1 MSEIVLKVKDLAK
14 AYGHTVALDEVSFE
28 IRRGETLALLGPSG
42 CGKSTTL
49 KIISGLELPDGGEIS
64 IFGKTVVSIATGTF
78 VPPEKRN
85 LGLVFQS
92 YAIWPHMTVEQNVGY
107 PLEVRKFSKREAAK
121 QVEDVLEVVGLAGY
135 QKRSATQLSGGQQQ
149 RVALARAL
157 VYKPNLLLLDE
168 PLSNLDARLRD
179 ELRSE
184 IRRIQR
190 QMNLTVLYVTHDQI
204 EALTLADQVAVMSQ
218 GRIEQIG
225 TPVSVYDT
233 PRTLFVQ
240 NFLGK
245 AFLFEGIV
253 QQVDNQAEVRLDMGA
268 VLSLPTHHDIPIGAR
283 VYVSLRAEDV
293 SPGSE
298 SIPDGVRLPARVVE
312 SRFLGS
318 KVEYVIRVGQQ
329 NLVLE
334 LPRSVAVSAG
344 DSVDLYVPRE
354 RIRIWKKDGLSA
366 IDSNYETGSQA
377 GSGTISSAPNRVMP
391 NEPNTQCQ
399 TRSGHPGKAHKL
411 FAVINKSRL
420 LGSAIVLVVALFTLL
435 PIAFVV
441 VGSFSAA
448 KPGSLWRWGLT
459 AWAQLFASARTLDS
473 IGYSLLLTIRVPIAV
488 LIGFLVAWLLVR
500 VQIPGKAFI
509 EFSLWLSYFLP
520 SLPVAIGWILLL
532 HKDYGV
538 INRVLMT
545 LPFVKGPVF
554 DIYSVSGILWVHLTL
569 TTIPVMMILLAPALR
584 QLDASLEQSA
594 KVCGSGN
601 LRTLW
606 RILIPILSPAL
617 LTSLLAGFIRGLEAF
632 EIEQLLGIPA
642 GIYVYAT
649 RVYDLVTFEPPQ
661 FPQAMA
667 LSTLLLT
674 FLFLLA
680 FIYQLYSERTGYATL
695 TGRGVSFAPLRVG
708 RWRYL
713 ASAACMGY
721 IALAIL
727 LPLGLLL
734 LGSFMRLFGF
744 FSISEPF
751 TFRQWGRVLSDP
763 AFPLSLRNSLVLG
776 LSVSTIGL
784 LLYGLIAY
792 AIARSRLAGKR
803 ALSLLVWLPWS
814 VPGILLGMSLLWL
827 MLTLPVVNLLYGTV
841 GALVLALVIQSMPI
855 GTQMLRT
862 SFGQVGDELEQAST
876 VCGAGWLTTYRRIM
890 LPLIAPMLV
899 SIFVLTFIS
908 SLRDISTT
916 ILLAGSRTRPL
927 SLLMMEFASA
937 GTLEPA
943 AAIGVILSALAVGVA
958 FIARRLGL
966 RVLSESG

>member
-1 MSEIVLKVKDLAK
+1 
-14 AYGHTVALDEVSFE
+14 
-28 IRRGETLALLGPSG
+28 
-42 CGKSTTL
+42 
-49 KIISGLELPDGGEIS
+49 
-64 IFGKTVVSIATGTF
+64 
-78 VPPEKRN
+78 
-85 LGLVFQS
+85 
-92 YAIWPHMTVEQNVGY
+92 
-107 PLEVRKFSKREAAK
+107 
-121 QVEDVLEVVGLAGY
+121 
-135 QKRSATQLSGGQQQ
+135 
-149 RVALARAL
+149 
-157 VYKPNLLLLDE
+157 
-168 PLSNLDARLRD
+168 
-179 ELRSE
+179 
-184 IRRIQR
+184 
-190 QMNLTVLYVTHDQI
+190 
-204 EALTLADQVAVMSQ
+204 
-218 GRIEQIG
+218 
-225 TPVSVYDT
+225 
-233 PRTLFVQ
+233 LFVQ

-245 AFLFEGIV
+245 ACLFEATVKQADNPV
-253 QQVDNQAEVRLDMGA
+253 QVQLDVGP
-268 VLSLPTHHDIPIGAR
+268 VLTLSTQRDMLLDAR
-283 VYVSLRAEDV
+283 VYVSFRAEDV
-293 SPGSE
+293 NLGVE
-298 SIPDGVRLPARVVE
+298 STPDELRLPAVVVE
-312 SRFLGS
+312 RRFLGS
-318 KVEYVIRVGQQ
+318 KLEYVVRVGQQ
-329 NLVLE
+329 DLMLE
-334 LPRSVAVSAG
+334 SPRFVTVDAG
-344 DSVDLYVPRE
+344 DRIDLRIPRE
-354 RIRIWKKDGLSA
+354 RIRIWEKDSVS
-366 IDSNYETGSQA
+366 DGS
-377 GSGTISSAPNRVMP
+377 P
-391 NEPNTQCQ
+391 NEPKAKSP
-399 TRSGHPGKAHKL
+399 SGDKPAGRQRKL
-411 FAVINKSRL
+411 FTNHKANFF
-420 LGSAIVLVVALFTLL
+420 GMAIVLVVALFTLL
-435 PIAFVV
+435 PVAFVV
-441 VGSFSAA
+441 VGSFNAA
-448 KPGSLWRWGLT
+448 TPGSAWRWGLR
-459 AWAQLFASARTLDS
+459 AWEQLFASARTLDAV
-473 IGYSLLLTIRVPIAV
+473 GYSLLLTIRVPIAV

-500 VQIPGKAFI
+500 VQIPGKSFI
-509 EFSLWLSYFLP
+509 EFALWLSYFLP

-532 HKDYGV
+532 HKDYGLV
-538 INRVLMT
+538 NRALMM

-601 LRTLW
+601 LRTLR
-606 RILIPILSPAL
+606 RILIPILAPAL

-667 LSTLLLT
+667 LSTLLLI

-680 FIYQLYSERTGYATL
+680 FIYQLYSERTRYVTL
-695 TGRGVSFAPLRVG
+695 SGRGVSFAPLRVG

-721 IALAIL
+721 IGLAIF

-734 LGSFMRLFGF
+734 LASFMRLFGF
-744 FSISEPF
+744 FSIAEPL
-751 TFRQWGRVLSDP
+751 TLKQWGRVLSDP
-763 AFPLSLRNSLVLG
+763 AFLLALRNSVVLA

-827 MLTLPVVNLLYGTV
+827 MLTLPVVNLLYGTM

-876 VCGAGWLTTYRRIM
+876 VSGAGWLMTYRRIM

-927 SLLMMEFASA
+927 SLLMMEFATA

-943 AAIGVILSALAVGVA
+943 AAIGVILSAIAIGVA
-958 FIARRLGL
+958 LIARRLGL
-966 RVLSESG
+966 RVLSESS

>member
-1 MSEIVLKVKDLAK
+1 MSEIVLEVRELTKR
-14 AYGHTVALDEVSFE
+14 YGHTVALDGVSFE
-28 IRRGETLALLGPSG
+28 IRRGETLVLLGPSG

-49 KIISGLELPDGGEIS
+49 KIISGLELPDGGEVS
-64 IFGKTVVSIATGTF
+64 IFGETVVSISRNAF
-78 VPPEKRN
+78 VPAEKRN

-92 YAIWPHMTVEQNVGY
+92 YAIWPHMTVEQNVSY
-107 PLEVRKFSKREAAK
+107 PLEVRRVPKRDAAK
-121 QVEDVLEVVGLAGY
+121 QVDEILEVVGLAGY

-157 VYKPNLLLLDE
+157 VYHPSLLLLDE

-179 ELRSE
+179 ELRAE
-184 IRRIQR
+184 LRRIQR
-190 QMNLTVLYVTHDQI
+190 QMNLTVLYVTHDQV
-204 EALTLADQVAVMSQ
+204 EALTLADHVAVMHQ
-218 GRIEQIG
+218 GRIEQLG
-225 TPVSVYDT
+225 TPLSVYDT

-245 AFLFEGIV
+245 ACLFEATVKQAHNPV
-253 QQVDNQAEVRLDMGA
+253 QLELDVGPVLTLSTERHLHVD
-268 VLSLPTHHDIPIGAR
+268 AR
-283 VYVSLRAEDV
+283 VYVSFRAEDV
-293 SPGSE
+293 SLGVEPT
-298 SIPDGVRLPARVVE
+298 PDELCLPAVVVE
-312 SRFLGS
+312 RRFLGS
-318 KVEYVIRVGQQ
+318 KLEYVVRVGQQ
-329 NLVLE
+329 DLVLE
-334 LPRSVAVSAG
+334 SSRFVTVDAG
-344 DSVDLYVPRE
+344 DNIDLRIPRE
-354 RIRIWKKDGLSA
+354 RIRIWEKDGLSA
-366 IDSNYETGSQA
+366 IDANDPRAGPNLISNPPKDGA
-377 GSGTISSAPNRVMP
+377 P
-391 NEPNTQCQ
+391 NEPKAKSANGEP
-399 TRSGHPGKAHKL
+399 SGRQRKFFTNHKANV
-411 FAVINKSRL
+411 F
-420 LGSAIVLVVALFTLL
+420 GMTIVLVVALFTLL
-435 PIAFVV
+435 PVAFVV
-441 VGSFSAA
+441 VGSFNAA
-448 KPGSLWRWGLT
+448 APGSAWRWGLR
-459 AWAQLFASARTLDS
+459 AWEQLFASTRTLDAV
-473 IGYSLLLTIRVPIAV
+473 GYSLLLTIRVPIAV

-500 VQIPGKAFI
+500 VQIPGKSFI

-532 HKDYGV
+532 HKDYGLV
-538 INRVLMT
+538 NRALMM

-601 LRTLW
+601 LRTLR
-606 RILIPILSPAL
+606 RILVPILAPAL

-674 FLFLLA
+674 FLSLLA
-680 FIYQLYSERTGYATL
+680 FIYQLYSERTRYVTL
-695 TGRGVSFAPLRVG
+695 SGRGVSFAPLRVG

-713 ASAACMGY
+713 ASAACIGY
-721 IALAIL
+721 IGFAIF

-734 LGSFMRLFGF
+734 LASFMRLFGF
-744 FSISEPF
+744 FSIAEPL
-751 TFRQWGRVLSDP
+751 TLKQWGRVLGDP
-763 AFPLSLRNSLVLG
+763 AFLLALRNSVVLA

-827 MLTLPVVNLLYGTV
+827 MLTLPVVNLLYGTM

-876 VCGAGWLTTYRRIM
+876 VSGAGWLMTYRRIM

-927 SLLMMEFASA
+927 SLLMMEFATA

-943 AAIGVILSALAVGVA
+943 AAIGVILSAIAIVVA
-958 FIARRLGL
+958 LVARRLGL
-966 RVLSESG
+966 RVLSESS

>member
-1 MSEIVLKVKDLAK
+1 MSEIVLEVKELAK
-14 AYGHTVALDEVSFE
+14 SYGHTVALDGVSFE

-49 KIISGLELPDGGEIS
+49 KIISGLELPDRGEVS
-64 IFGKTVVSIATGTF
+64 IFGETVVSVSRNAF
-78 VPPEKRN
+78 VPAEKRN

-92 YAIWPHMTVEQNVGY
+92 YAIWPHMTVEQNVSY
-107 PLEVRKFSKREAAK
+107 PLEVRRVPKPDAAK
-121 QVEDVLEVVGLAGY
+121 QVDEILDVVGLAGY

-157 VYKPNLLLLDE
+157 VYNPSLLLLDE

-179 ELRSE
+179 ELRAE
-184 IRRIQR
+184 LRRIQR
-190 QMNLTVLYVTHDQI
+190 QMNLTVLYVTHDQV
-204 EALTLADQVAVMSQ
+204 EALTLADHVAVMHQ
-218 GRIEQIG
+218 GRIEQLG
-225 TPVSVYDT
+225 TPLSVYDT
-233 PRTLFVQ
+233 PHTLFVQ

-245 AFLFEGIV
+245 ACLFEATVRQAGNPV
-253 QQVDNQAEVRLDMGA
+253 QLELDVGP
-268 VLSLPTHHDIPIGAR
+268 VLTLSTHRDMLLDAR
-283 VYVSLRAEDV
+283 VYVSFRAEDV
-293 SPGSE
+293 SLGVEPT
-298 SIPDGVRLPARVVE
+298 PDELRLPAVVVE
-312 SRFLGS
+312 RRFLGS
-318 KVEYVIRVGQQ
+318 KLEYVVRVGQQ
-329 NLVLE
+329 ELVLE
-334 LPRSVAVSAG
+334 SPRAVTVDAG
-344 DSVDLYVPRE
+344 DNIDLYIPRK
-354 RIRIWKKDGLSA
+354 RIRIWEKGGVSDGA
-366 IDSNYETGSQA
+366 
-377 GSGTISSAPNRVMP
+377 P
-391 NEPNTQCQ
+391 NEPKAKSP
-399 TRSGHPGKAHKL
+399 SGEPAGRQRPFFTNHKAN
-411 FAVINKSRL
+411 FF
-420 LGSAIVLVVALFTLL
+420 GMAIVLVVALFTLL
-435 PIAFVV
+435 PVAFVV
-441 VGSFSAA
+441 VGSFNAA
-448 KPGSLWRWGLT
+448 APGSAWRWGLR
-459 AWAQLFASARTLDS
+459 AWEQLFASTRTLDAV
-473 IGYSLLLTIRVPIAV
+473 GYSLLLTIRVPIAV

-500 VQIPGKAFI
+500 VQIPGKSFI

-532 HKDYGV
+532 HKDYGLV
-538 INRVLMT
+538 NRALMM

-601 LRTLW
+601 LRTLR
-606 RILIPILSPAL
+606 RILVPILAPAL

-680 FIYQLYSERTGYATL
+680 FIYQLYSERTRYVTL
-695 TGRGVSFAPLRVG
+695 SGRGVSFAPLRVG

-713 ASAACMGY
+713 ASAACIGY
-721 IALAIL
+721 IGLAIF

-734 LGSFMRLFGF
+734 LASFMRLFGF
-744 FSISEPF
+744 FSIADPL
-751 TFRQWGRVLSDP
+751 TLKQWGRVLSDP
-763 AFPLSLRNSLVLG
+763 AFLLSLRNSVVLA
-776 LSVSTIGL
+776 LSVSTLGL

-827 MLTLPVVNLLYGTV
+827 MLTLPVVNLLYGTM

-855 GTQMLRT
+855 GTQMLKT

-876 VCGAGWLTTYRRIM
+876 VSGAGWLMTYRRIM

-927 SLLMMEFASA
+927 SLLMMEFATA

-943 AAIGVILSALAVGVA
+943 AAIGVILSAIAIGVA
-958 FIARRLGL
+958 LVARRLGL
-966 RVLSESG
+966 RVLSESS

>member
-1 MSEIVLKVKDLAK
+1 LCGYRPWRHQQIMSEIVLEVRDLTK
-14 AYGHTVALDEVSFE
+14 SYGHTVALDGVSFE

-49 KIISGLELPDGGEIS
+49 KIISGLELPDGGEVS
-64 IFGKTVVSIATGTF
+64 IFGATVVSVSRGAF
-78 VPPEKRN
+78 VPAEKRN

-92 YAIWPHMTVEQNVGY
+92 YAIWPHMTVEQNVSY
-107 PLEVRKFSKREAAK
+107 PLEVRKVPKRDAAK
-121 QVEDVLEVVGLAGY
+121 RVDEILEVVGLAGY

-157 VYKPNLLLLDE
+157 VYNPSLLLLDE

-179 ELRSE
+179 ELRAE
-184 IRRIQR
+184 LRRIQR
-190 QMNLTVLYVTHDQI
+190 QMNLTVLYVTHDQV
-204 EALTLADQVAVMSQ
+204 EALTLADHVAVMNQ
-218 GRIEQIG
+218 GRIEQLG
-225 TPVSVYDT
+225 APLSVYDT

-245 AFLFEGIV
+245 ACLFEATVKQADNPV
-253 QQVDNQAEVRLDMGA
+253 QVQLDVGP
-268 VLSLPTHHDIPIGAR
+268 VLTLSTHRDMLLDAR
-283 VYVSLRAEDV
+283 VYVSFRAEDV
-293 SPGSE
+293 NLGVE
-298 SIPDGVRLPARVVE
+298 STPDELRLPAVVVE
-312 SRFLGS
+312 RRFLGS
-318 KVEYVIRVGQQ
+318 KLEYVVRVGQQ
-329 NLVLE
+329 DLMLE
-334 LPRSVAVSAG
+334 SPRFVTVDAG
-344 DSVDLYVPRE
+344 DRIDLRIPRE
-354 RIRIWKKDGLSA
+354 RIRIWEKDSVS
-366 IDSNYETGSQA
+366 DGS
-377 GSGTISSAPNRVMP
+377 P
-391 NEPNTQCQ
+391 NEPKAKSP
-399 TRSGHPGKAHKL
+399 SGDKPAGRQRKL
-411 FAVINKSRL
+411 FTNHKANFF
-420 LGSAIVLVVALFTLL
+420 GMAIVLVVALFTLL
-435 PIAFVV
+435 PVAFVV
-441 VGSFSAA
+441 VGSFNAA
-448 KPGSLWRWGLT
+448 TPGSAWRWGLR
-459 AWAQLFASARTLDS
+459 AWEQLFASARTLDAV
-473 IGYSLLLTIRVPIAV
+473 GYSLLLTIRVPIAV

-500 VQIPGKAFI
+500 VQIPGKSFI

-532 HKDYGV
+532 HKDYGLV
-538 INRVLMT
+538 NRALMM

-601 LRTLW
+601 LRTLR
-606 RILIPILSPAL
+606 RILIPILTPAL

-680 FIYQLYSERTGYATL
+680 FIYQLYSERTRYVTL
-695 TGRGVSFAPLRVG
+695 SGRGVSFAPLRVG

-721 IALAIL
+721 IGLAIF

-734 LGSFMRLFGF
+734 LASFMRLFGF
-744 FSISEPF
+744 FSIAEPL
-751 TFRQWGRVLSDP
+751 TLKQWGRVLSDP
-763 AFPLSLRNSLVLG
+763 AFLLALRNSVVLA

-827 MLTLPVVNLLYGTV
+827 MLTLPVVNLLYGTM

-876 VCGAGWLTTYRRIM
+876 VSGAGWLMTYRRIM

-927 SLLMMEFASA
+927 SLLMMEFATA

-943 AAIGVILSALAVGVA
+943 AAIGVILSAIAIGVA
-958 FIARRLGL
+958 LIARRLGL
-966 RVLSESG
+966 RVLSESS